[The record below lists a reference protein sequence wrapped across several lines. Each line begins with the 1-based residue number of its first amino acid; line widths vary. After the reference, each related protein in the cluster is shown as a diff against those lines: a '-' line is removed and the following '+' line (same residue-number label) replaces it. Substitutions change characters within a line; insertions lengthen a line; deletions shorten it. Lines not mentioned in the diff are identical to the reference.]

1 MRYRDELDEYPLEKR
16 VSVFMRNDR
25 ESPKGR
31 RPLPSNQTSYVLRD
45 LYQFR
50 GETGFFI
57 NLLIDIYIELT
68 KDVIHIV
75 ELRAIDNWV
84 YWIRWWNKLMGLLH
98 LRKLICYGKNGY
110 SYAIEKA
117 IRKNK
122 LTDIYPILKKQWR

>member
-25 ESPKGR
+25 ESPKGQ

-84 YWIRWWNKLMGLLH
+84 YWIR
-98 LRKLICYGKNGY
+98 
-110 SYAIEKA
+110 
-117 IRKNK
+117 
-122 LTDIYPILKKQWR
+122 